1 MNKQMTTAT
10 VETAAPEL
18 MTKAQV
24 AEFFQCSVRQVELM
38 VKAGR
43 IPAPT
48 YFGKQMPRW
57 KRSELM
63 ASL

>member
-1 MNKQMTTAT
+1 MSEPQN
-10 VETAAPEL
+10 ETPTETL

-24 AEFFQCSVRQVELM
+24 AAFFQCSLRQVEIM

-43 IPAPT
+43 IPAPI

-63 ASL
+63 KCV

>member
-1 MNKQMTTAT
+1 MTKQMSAAP

-24 AEFFQCSVRQVELM
+24 AEFFQCSLRQVELM
-38 VKAGR
+38 VKARR
-43 IPAPT
+43 IPAPV